1 MGNNHSNQLATPH
14 VAKYM
19 RLTKHQVMDL
29 HIACKQLARGTRC
42 FSRNHFHAALQHA
55 KITSVTDRDI
65 LTLLCTMWDLKG
77 DGKVP
82 CLDYSLSL
90 APLCC
95 PGESMEQVLQFCFA
109 IIDTN
114 DAVTSQET
122 VLILKSICATAA
134 YFGDETF
141 TVRQL
146 YKIVD
151 QVFDSMT
158 IMTETTEALEHW
170 MVAKKLGEHPLVIKL
185 LCNPKNTKRSIDKN
199 QNNEEDED
207 EERSILNAQYA
218 PNYHHHAAS
227 GQDQRKSTS
236 TGTQSPSKFQ
246 NKPFALTRL
255 ENCSTTD
262 VSSVMLSPLI
272 QIPVG
277 RDSVSNF

>member
-1 MGNNHSNQLATPH
+1 MLRVYSFDRSF
-14 VAKYM
+14 V
-19 RLTKHQVMDL
+19 
-29 HIACKQLARGTRC
+29 
-42 FSRNHFHAALQHA
+42 FF
-55 KITSVTDRDI
+55 TS
-65 LTLLCTMWDLKG
+65 G
-77 DGKVP
+77 
-82 CLDYSLSL
+82 
-90 APLCC
+90 
-95 PGESMEQVLQFCFA
+95 
-109 IIDTN
+109 
-114 DAVTSQET
+114 
-122 VLILKSICATAA
+122 ICATAA

-170 MVAKKLGEHPLVIKL
+170 MVAKKLGEHPLVIDL
-185 LCNPKNTKRSIDKN
+185 LCNPKNTKRSTGEN
-199 QNNEEDED
+199 QNNEEDDD

-218 PNYHHHAAS
+218 PNYHHHATN
-227 GQDQRKSTS
+227 GQDRRKSTS
-236 TGTQSPSKFQ
+236 TSTGTPSPSKVQ
-246 NKPFALTRL
+246 NKPFAMTRL